1 MVWMIGNRRRRST
14 PLGRKEI
21 DMSVIKKLKQAATK
35 EVVGTVLKSGSAP
48 AERAVGH
55 KGKLAIAAGVIAAA
69 LGYAANYL

>member
-1 MVWMIGNRRRRST
+1 
-14 PLGRKEI
+14 
-21 DMSVIKKLKQAATK
+21 MSVIKKLKQAATK